1 MFTTEPMSH
10 TKKELLKKAM
20 TNMLAV
26 RAELCRRTFYEFVKE
41 FWPEISND
49 PLQDNW
55 HIQYLCNELQ
65 KIAHLVANNT
75 PRPYDLLINIPPGT
89 SKTSICSIMFPVWCW
104 TNWFWMRFITGS
116 YSGALSL
123 ESAEHSRDIIRSE
136 KFTQLFPEL
145 TIKQDKDTKTNFR
158 VQKSI
163 NNQLKYGG
171 TRFSTSTGGTVTG
184 FHGHILLI
192 DDPINPLQ
200 AVSEVELKKA
210 ASWIGQTLSTRKIS
224 KDNTPTIM
232 IMQRLSQGDP
242 SGIWLS
248 NTNKQIKHICLPGE
262 IITKGAKELVKPQE
276 CIPYYIDG
284 LLDPSRM
291 STSALNKLE
300 ADLGQ
305 YGYAGQVLQNPT
317 PPGGG
322 MFKVAFLNIIDRLP
336 SPVNFVQTVR
346 YWDKAGTTDG
356 GCFTVGVKM
365 SSLKSGKWIIEDVK
379 RFQLSSEGREQIIK
393 STAHADGT
401 SCTVYVEQEPGSGGK
416 ESAQGTIRNL
426 AGFSIYADRPT
437 GDKIFRADPFSVQVN
452 NGNVMM
458 LRGDWNHDFT
468 EEMKFYPFSK
478 YKDQVDAGS
487 GAFNKLVGKKIA
499 GPVTR

>member
-1 MFTTEPMSH
+1 M
-10 TKKELLKKAM
+10 
-20 TNMLAV
+20 
-26 RAELCRRTFYEFVKE
+26 
-41 FWPEISND
+41 
-49 PLQDNW
+49 
-55 HIQYLCNELQ
+55 
-65 KIAHLVANNT
+65 
-75 PRPYDLLINIPPGT
+75 
-89 SKTSICSIMFPVWCW
+89 
-104 TNWFWMRFITGS
+104 
-116 YSGALSL
+116 
-123 ESAEHSRDIIRSE
+123 DI
-136 KFTQLFPEL
+136 
-145 TIKQDKDTKTNFR
+145 
-158 VQKSI
+158 
-163 NNQLKYGG
+163 KYGG

-232 IMQRLSQGDP
+232 IMQRLAQGDP

-248 NTNKQIKHICLPGE
+248 NPRKQVRHICLPGE
-262 IITKGAKELVKPQE
+262 INTKGARELVKPPE

-284 LLDPSRM
+284 LLDPFRM
-291 STSALNKLE
+291 GPSALGKME
-300 ADLGQ
+300 TDLGQ
-305 YGYAGQVLQNPT
+305 YGYAGQVTQNPS

-322 MFKVAFLNIIDRLP
+322 MFKVAFLITIERLP
-336 SPVNFVQTVR
+336 SPVNFIRTVR

-356 GCFTVGVKM
+356 GCFTAGVKM
-365 SSLKSGKWIIEDVK
+365 SQLRNGKWIIEDIK
-379 RFQLSSEGREQIIK
+379 RFQLSSEGRETIIK
-393 STAHADGT
+393 STAEADGHN
-401 SCTVYVEQEPGSGGK
+401 CIVYVEQEPGSGGK

-458 LRGDWNHDFT
+458 LRGEWNHEYT

-478 YKDQVDAGS
+478 YKDQVDAS
-487 GAFNKLVGKKIA
+487 AGAFNKLVGKKIA